1 MKQVELFAEI
11 REKTGKGAA
20 NSLRR
25 QGYIP
30 AVFYGK
36 DSAARPL
43 SLNRAELKRKL
54 STARGENTLFAL
66 TIKDNN
72 ESINKMAILK
82 EVQTQP
88 ITHDILHT
96 DFYEV
101 LMDKE
106 ITIRVPLA
114 IKGRAKGIEQGGIL
128 QTVTREIELECL
140 PADIP
145 ESIEVDVASLDIGE
159 SLHIR
164 DLDLSEKY
172 RILDDPE
179 LTLVSLVPPETEEKA
194 VPAEEVSGEPD
205 VVAGKGKAVE

>member
-36 DSAARPL
+36 DSPARSL
-43 SLNRAELKRKL
+43 FLNRAEVKRKL
-54 STARGENTLFAL
+54 STARGENTIFAL
-66 TIKDNN
+66 TIKDDN
-72 ESINKMAILK
+72 ESFNKMAILK
-82 EVQTQP
+82 EVQTEP
-88 ITHDILHT
+88 LTHDILHT

-106 ITIRVPLA
+106 ITVRVPLS
-114 IKGRAKGIEQGGIL
+114 IKGRAKGAEDGGIL

-145 ESIEVDVASLDIGE
+145 ESIEVNVTPLDIGE

-164 DLDLSEKY
+164 DLNLSEKY

-179 LTLVSLVPPETEEKA
+179 LTLVSVVPPETEEKP
-194 VPAEEVSGEPD
+194 VSAEEVSGEPE
-205 VVAGKGKAVE
+205 VVAGKSKVVE